1 MKNNIKNIENDKVM
15 EENYNLEDNL
25 KELKEEYDVSI
36 LAPKGIKNEKD
47 LQDWVISIA
56 PKVQEYFDIERGD
69 YFWKKEHA
77 KYNGQT
83 VVKLTFW
90 WYDDFQD
97 TTSPYY
103 RKLK

>member
-1 MKNNIKNIENDKVM
+1 MNNINNIEKGKVM

-25 KELKEEYDVSI
+25 KEVKQEYDVEV
-36 LAPKGIKNEKD
+36 LAPKDIKNEKE
-47 LQDWVISIA
+47 LQDWAISIA

-69 YFWKKEHA
+69 YFWKREHA
-77 KYNGQT
+77 KYNGQI

-103 RKLK
+103 RELK

>member
-1 MKNNIKNIENDKVM
+1 MNNINNIEKGKVM

-25 KELKEEYDVSI
+25 KELKQEYDVSI

-69 YFWKKEHA
+69 YWWEKEDE
-77 KYNGQT
+77 KYNGRT
-83 VVKLTFW
+83 VVKLMFLW
-90 WYDDFQD
+90 IDDFKD
-97 TTSPYY
+97 TDCPYY
-103 RKLK
+103 RELK